1 LENNKKKQVNPLK
14 NVDKAKSIVC
24 ITIGIICFILVFTM
38 SVQFNTIEQTDLA
51 SITTMREAELRE
63 ELTKWNT
70 RYEELNQKY
79 QEDKVKKEEYQASI
93 GTDVEAS
100 GLIDQELK
108 ETNILLGLTDV
119 TGSGIEIV
127 LSDNSEKDIDA
138 YDLLEL
144 INELRLAGAEA
155 ISINGERIIAMSEI
169 VDINYSFIV
178 INGNR
183 ISSPYIVKAIG
194 NQTYL
199 ESGLT
204 AKEYGYMDNIIKGN
218 GKTAT
223 LERKDIITIPKFTG
237 KLEMKY
243 AE

>member
-1 LENNKKKQVNPLK
+1 MK
-14 NVDKAKSIVC
+14 NVKRNKIVVSI
-24 ITIGIICFILVFTM
+24 IIGLMCFVLVFTM
-38 SVQFNTIEQTDLA
+38 FIQFNTIEQTDLA
-51 SITTMREAELRE
+51 NIATMRETELRE

-70 RYEELNQKY
+70 RYEDLYAKYEEEEIKKQEYQNGLGTDNEASNLLDRELN
-79 QEDKVKKEEYQASI
+79 
-93 GTDVEAS
+93 
-100 GLIDQELK
+100 

-119 TGSGIEIV
+119 TGPGIIV
-127 LSDNSEKDIDA
+127 TLSNNSNKNIDA

-144 INELRLAGAEA
+144 VNELRLAGAEA
-155 ISINGERIIAMSEI
+155 ISINDERIVAMSDI

-178 INGNR
+178 VNGNR
-183 ISSPYIVKAIG
+183 ISSPYVVKAIG

-223 LERKDIITIPKFTG
+223 LERNDNIEIPKFTG
-237 KLEMKY
+237 KLEMNY
-243 AE
+243 AN

>member
-1 LENNKKKQVNPLK
+1 MKSFK
-14 NVDKAKSIVC
+14 KAKITVTV
-24 ITIGIICFILVFTM
+24 TIGIICFILVFTM
-38 SVQFNTIEQTDLA
+38 FIQFNTIEQTDLA
-51 SITTMREAELRE
+51 NISTMREAELRE
-63 ELTKWNT
+63 ELAKWNT
-70 RYEELNQKY
+70 KYEELYQKY
-79 QEDKVKKEEYQASI
+79 EEEAIKKQEYKDSL

-100 GLIDQELK
+100 TLIEEELK

-119 TGSGIEIV
+119 EGCGIEV
-127 LSDNSEKDIDA
+127 TLTDNSTKDIDA

-144 INELRLAGAEA
+144 VNELRLAGAEA
-155 ISINGERIIAMSEI
+155 ISINGERIVAMSDI

-183 ISSPYIVKAIG
+183 ISSPYTVKAIG

-223 LERKDIITIPKFTG
+223 LERVDSIVIPKFTG
-237 KLEMKY
+237 KF
-243 AE
+243 

>member
-1 LENNKKKQVNPLK
+1 MK
-14 NVDKAKSIVC
+14 NVKRNKIVVSI
-24 ITIGIICFILVFTM
+24 IIGLMCFVLVFTM
-38 SVQFNTIEQTDLA
+38 FIQFNTIEQTDLA
-51 SITTMREAELRE
+51 NIATMRETELRE

-70 RYEELNQKY
+70 RYEDLYAKY
-79 QEDKVKKEEYQASI
+79 EEEEIKKQEYQNGL
-93 GTDVEAS
+93 GTDNEAS
-100 GLIDQELK
+100 NLLDRELD

-119 TGSGIEIV
+119 TGPGIIV
-127 LSDNSEKDIDA
+127 TLSNNSNKNIDA

-144 INELRLAGAEA
+144 VNELRLAGAEA
-155 ISINGERIIAMSEI
+155 ISINDERIVAMSDI

-178 INGNR
+178 VNGNR
-183 ISSPYIVKAIG
+183 ISSPYVVKAIG

-223 LERKDIITIPKFTG
+223 LERNDNIEIPKFTG
-237 KLEMKY
+237 KLEMNY
-243 AE
+243 TN

>member
-1 LENNKKKQVNPLK
+1 MKKIKRNKV
-14 NVDKAKSIVC
+14 VVSVI
-24 ITIGIICFILVFTM
+24 IGLMCFALVFTM
-38 SVQFNTIEQTDLA
+38 FVQFNTIEQTDLA
-51 SITTMREAELRE
+51 NITTMRETELRE

-70 RYEELNQKY
+70 RYEELY
-79 QEDKVKKEEYQASI
+79 ARYEEEEVKRQEYQNSL
-93 GTDVEAS
+93 GTDDQAS
-100 GLIDQELK
+100 DLLEEELK

-119 TGSGIEIV
+119 TGPGIIV
-127 LSDNSEKDIDA
+127 TLSNNDTKNIDA

-144 INELRLAGAEA
+144 VNELRLAGAEA
-155 ISINGERIIAMSEI
+155 ISINGERIVAMSDI

-178 INGNR
+178 VNGNR
-183 ISSPYIVKAIG
+183 ISSPYVVKAIG

-223 LERKDIITIPKFTG
+223 LERNDNIEIPKFTG
-237 KLEMKY
+237 DLEMTH
-243 AE
+243 AN

>member
-1 LENNKKKQVNPLK
+1 MKKIKRNKV
-14 NVDKAKSIVC
+14 VVSVI
-24 ITIGIICFILVFTM
+24 IGLMCFALVFTM
-38 SVQFNTIEQTDLA
+38 FVQFNTIEQTDLA
-51 SITTMREAELRE
+51 NITTMRETELRE

-70 RYEELNQKY
+70 RYEELY
-79 QEDKVKKEEYQASI
+79 ARYEEGEVKRQEYQNSL
-93 GTDVEAS
+93 GTDDQAS
-100 GLIDQELK
+100 DLLEEELK

-119 TGSGIEIV
+119 TGPGIIV
-127 LSDNSEKDIDA
+127 TLSNNDTKNIDA

-144 INELRLAGAEA
+144 VNELRLAGAEA
-155 ISINGERIIAMSEI
+155 ISINGERIVAMSDI

-178 INGNR
+178 VNGNR
-183 ISSPYIVKAIG
+183 ISSPYVVKAIG

-223 LERKDIITIPKFTG
+223 LERNDNIEIPKFTG
-237 KLEMKY
+237 DLEMNH
-243 AE
+243 AN

>member
-1 LENNKKKQVNPLK
+1 MKKIKRNKV
-14 NVDKAKSIVC
+14 VVSVI
-24 ITIGIICFILVFTM
+24 IGLMCFALVFTM
-38 SVQFNTIEQTDLA
+38 FVQFNTIEQTDLA
-51 SITTMREAELRE
+51 NITTMRETELRE

-70 RYEELNQKY
+70 RYEELY
-79 QEDKVKKEEYQASI
+79 ARYEEEEVKRQEYQNSL
-93 GTDVEAS
+93 GTDDQAS
-100 GLIDQELK
+100 DLLEEELK

-119 TGSGIEIV
+119 TGPGIIV
-127 LSDNSEKDIDA
+127 TLSNNDTKNIDA

-144 INELRLAGAEA
+144 VNELRLAGAEA
-155 ISINGERIIAMSEI
+155 ISINGERIVAMSDI

-178 INGNR
+178 VNGNR
-183 ISSPYIVKAIG
+183 ISSPYVVKAIG

-223 LERKDIITIPKFTG
+223 LERNDNIEIPKFTG
-237 KLEMKY
+237 NLEMNY
-243 AE
+243 AN

>member
-1 LENNKKKQVNPLK
+1 MIRKKGKLKLK
-14 NVDKAKSIVC
+14 NIKKAKITVTV
-24 ITIGIICFILVFTM
+24 TIGIICFVLVFTM
-38 SVQFNTIEQTDLA
+38 FVQFNTIEQTDLA
-51 SITTMREAELRE
+51 NIATMREAELRE
-63 ELTKWNT
+63 ELAKWNSK
-70 RYEELNQKY
+70 YEELYQKY
-79 QEDKVKKEEYQASI
+79 EEETIKKQEYQDSL

-100 GLIDQELK
+100 ALIEEELK

-119 TGSGIEIV
+119 EGPGIEI
-127 LSDNSEKDIDA
+127 LLTDNATKDIDA

-144 INELRLAGAEA
+144 VNELRLAGAEA

-183 ISSPYIVKAIG
+183 ISSPYTVKAIG

-223 LERKDIITIPKFTG
+223 LERKDSITIPKFTG
-237 KLEMKY
+237 KL
-243 AE
+243 

>member
-1 LENNKKKQVNPLK
+1 MK
-14 NVDKAKSIVC
+14 NVKKAKVIVNV
-24 ITIGIICFILVFTM
+24 TIGIICFILVFTM
-38 SVQFNTIEQTDLA
+38 FVQINTIEQTDLA
-51 SITTMREAELRE
+51 NISTMREAELRE
-63 ELTKWNT
+63 ELAKWNT
-70 RYEELNQKY
+70 KYEELYQKY
-79 QEDKVKKEEYQASI
+79 EEKLIKKQEYTNSL

-100 GLIDQELK
+100 RLIEEELE
-108 ETNILLGLTDV
+108 ETSILLGLTDV
-119 TGSGIEIV
+119 SGSGIEVI
-127 LSDNSEKDIDA
+127 LTDNSTKSIDA

-144 INELRLAGAEA
+144 VNELRLAGAEA
-155 ISINGERIIAMSEI
+155 ISINGERIVAMSDI

-183 ISSPYIVKAIG
+183 ISSPYTIKAIG

-223 LERKDIITIPKFTG
+223 LERKDDIVIPKFTG
-237 KLEMKY
+237 KF
-243 AE
+243 

>member
-1 LENNKKKQVNPLK
+1 MENKKKTK
-14 NVDKAKSIVC
+14 IIVS
-24 ITIGIICFILVFTM
+24 ITIGIMCFILVFTM
-38 SVQFNTIEQTDLA
+38 YIQFNTIERTDLA
-51 SITTMREAELRE
+51 NVATMREAELRE
-63 ELTKWNT
+63 ELAKWNS
-70 RYEELNQKY
+70 RYEELKLKY
-79 QEDKVKKEEYQASI
+79 DEEAIKKQEYQDSL

-100 GLIDQELK
+100 NLIEQELK

-119 TGSGIEIV
+119 TGPGIEV
-127 LSDNSEKDIDA
+127 TLTDNETKDIDA

-144 INELRLAGAEA
+144 VNELRLAGAEA
-155 ISINGERIIAMSEI
+155 ISINEERIVAMSDI

-183 ISSPYIVKAIG
+183 ISSPYIIKAIG

-223 LERKDIITIPKFTG
+223 LERNDNIVIPKFTG
-237 KLEMKY
+237 KL
-243 AE
+243 

>member
-1 LENNKKKQVNPLK
+1 MIRKKGNLKLK
-14 NVDKAKSIVC
+14 NIKKAKITVTV
-24 ITIGIICFILVFTM
+24 TIGIICFILFFTM
-38 SVQFNTIEQTDLA
+38 FVQFNTIEQTDLA
-51 SITTMREAELRE
+51 NIATMREAELRE
-63 ELTKWNT
+63 ELAKWNSK
-70 RYEELNQKY
+70 YEELYQKY
-79 QEDKVKKEEYQASI
+79 EEETIKKQEYQDSL

-100 GLIDQELK
+100 ALIEEELK

-119 TGSGIEIV
+119 EGPGIEI
-127 LSDNSEKDIDA
+127 LLTDNATKDIDA

-144 INELRLAGAEA
+144 VNELRLAGAEA

-183 ISSPYIVKAIG
+183 ISSPYTVKAIG

-223 LERKDIITIPKFTG
+223 LERKDSITIPKFTG
-237 KLEMKY
+237 KL
-243 AE
+243 

>member
-1 LENNKKKQVNPLK
+1 MK
-14 NVDKAKSIVC
+14 NVKRNKIVVSI
-24 ITIGIICFILVFTM
+24 IIGLMCFVLVFTM
-38 SVQFNTIEQTDLA
+38 FIQFNTIEQTDLA
-51 SITTMREAELRE
+51 NIATMRETELRE

-70 RYEELNQKY
+70 RYEDLYAKYEEEEIKKQEYQNGLGTDNEASNLLDRELN
-79 QEDKVKKEEYQASI
+79 
-93 GTDVEAS
+93 
-100 GLIDQELK
+100 

-119 TGSGIEIV
+119 TGPGIIV
-127 LSDNSEKDIDA
+127 TLSNNSNKNIDA

-144 INELRLAGAEA
+144 VNELRLAGAEA
-155 ISINGERIIAMSEI
+155 ISINDERIVAMSDI

-178 INGNR
+178 VNGNR
-183 ISSPYIVKAIG
+183 ISSPYVVKAIG

-223 LERKDIITIPKFTG
+223 LERNDNIEIPKFTG
-237 KLEMKY
+237 NLEMNY
-243 AE
+243 AN

>member
-1 LENNKKKQVNPLK
+1 MKKIKRNKV
-14 NVDKAKSIVC
+14 VVSVI
-24 ITIGIICFILVFTM
+24 IGLMCFALVFTM
-38 SVQFNTIEQTDLA
+38 FVQFNTIEQTDLA
-51 SITTMREAELRE
+51 NITTMRETELRE

-70 RYEELNQKY
+70 RYEELY
-79 QEDKVKKEEYQASI
+79 ARYEEEEVKRQEYQNSL
-93 GTDVEAS
+93 GTDDQAS
-100 GLIDQELK
+100 DLLEEELK

-119 TGSGIEIV
+119 TGPGIIV
-127 LSDNSEKDIDA
+127 TLSNNDTKNIDA

-144 INELRLAGAEA
+144 VNELRLAGAEA
-155 ISINGERIIAMSEI
+155 ISINGERIVAMSDI

-178 INGNR
+178 VNGNR
-183 ISSPYIVKAIG
+183 ISSPYVVKAIG

-223 LERKDIITIPKFTG
+223 LERNDNIEIPKFTG
-237 KLEMKY
+237 DLEMNH
-243 AE
+243 AN

>member
-1 LENNKKKQVNPLK
+1 MKKIKRNKV
-14 NVDKAKSIVC
+14 VVSVI
-24 ITIGIICFILVFTM
+24 IGLMCFALVFTM
-38 SVQFNTIEQTDLA
+38 FVQFNTIEQTDLA
-51 SITTMREAELRE
+51 NITTMRETELRE

-70 RYEELNQKY
+70 RYEELY
-79 QEDKVKKEEYQASI
+79 ARYEEEEVKRQEYQNSLDTDDQAS
-93 GTDVEAS
+93 DLLEE
-100 GLIDQELK
+100 ELK

-119 TGSGIEIV
+119 TGPGIIV
-127 LSDNSEKDIDA
+127 TLSNNDTKNIDA

-144 INELRLAGAEA
+144 VNELRLAGAEA
-155 ISINGERIIAMSEI
+155 ISINGERIVAMSDI

-178 INGNR
+178 VNGNR
-183 ISSPYIVKAIG
+183 ISSPYVVKAIG

-223 LERKDIITIPKFTG
+223 LERNDNIEIPKFTG
-237 KLEMKY
+237 DLEMNH
-243 AE
+243 AN

>member
-1 LENNKKKQVNPLK
+1 MIRKKGNLKLK
-14 NVDKAKSIVC
+14 NIKKAKITVTV
-24 ITIGIICFILVFTM
+24 TIGIICFVLVFTM
-38 SVQFNTIEQTDLA
+38 FVQFNTIEQTDLA
-51 SITTMREAELRE
+51 NIATMREAELRE
-63 ELTKWNT
+63 ELAKWNSK
-70 RYEELNQKY
+70 YEELYQKY
-79 QEDKVKKEEYQASI
+79 EEETIKKQEYQDSL

-100 GLIDQELK
+100 ALIEEELK

-119 TGSGIEIV
+119 EGPGIEI
-127 LSDNSEKDIDA
+127 LLTDNATKDIDA

-144 INELRLAGAEA
+144 VNELRLAGAEA

-183 ISSPYIVKAIG
+183 ISSPYTVKAIG

-223 LERKDIITIPKFTG
+223 LERKDSITIPKFNG
-237 KLEMKY
+237 KL
-243 AE
+243 

>member
-1 LENNKKKQVNPLK
+1 MK
-14 NVDKAKSIVC
+14 NIKKAKVTVTV
-24 ITIGIICFILVFTM
+24 TIGIICFILVFTM
-38 SVQFNTIEQTDLA
+38 FVQFNTIEKTDLA
-51 SITTMREAELRE
+51 NIATMREAELRE
-63 ELTKWNT
+63 ELAKWNSK
-70 RYEELNQKY
+70 YEELYQKY
-79 QEDKVKKEEYQASI
+79 EEETIKKQEYQDSL

-100 GLIDQELK
+100 TLIEEELK

-119 TGSGIEIV
+119 EGPGIEI
-127 LSDNSEKDIDA
+127 LLTDNATKDIDA

-144 INELRLAGAEA
+144 VNELRLAGAEA

-183 ISSPYIVKAIG
+183 ISSPYTVKAIG

-223 LERKDIITIPKFTG
+223 LERKDSITIPKFTG
-237 KLEMKY
+237 KL
-243 AE
+243 